1 MSDNDKEKL
10 KGMIDSILVKQS
22 EHVGNS
28 DNSELREKTDALRE
42 KFPDFMPDS
51 FLEKAEEMFDAI
63 FNAFANSHHYLLKSM
78 LTENL
83 YESFLAQIERRNAK
97 NLRQE
102 ILLKHKETRIDK
114 IAVFA
119 DNAEILVIFDVSQM
133 SAMVNN
139 EGISFDNPKRIYR
152 DIIYKWIFKRTFG
165 TDNWILSKISIGT
178 TTENAVSASAEIT
191 KDGVSTEK

>member
-1 MSDNDKEKL
+1 MSNKAWFQNRLND
-10 KGMIDSILVKQS
+10 
-22 EHVGNS
+22 
-28 DNSELREKTDALRE
+28 
-42 KFPDFMPDS
+42 
-51 FLEKAEEMFDAI
+51 
-63 FNAFANSHHYLLKSM
+63 HYLLKSM